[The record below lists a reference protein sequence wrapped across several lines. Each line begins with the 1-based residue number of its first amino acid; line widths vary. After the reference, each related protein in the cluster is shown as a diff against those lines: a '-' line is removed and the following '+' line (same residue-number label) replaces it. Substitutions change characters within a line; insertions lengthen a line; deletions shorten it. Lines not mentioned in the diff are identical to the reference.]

1 MALNPLEKEFALS
14 HYSVDEAVRISYATD
29 ASDSFESKYYFDYD
43 HSYLGHLIRTD
54 SEVAKAFQAAIGNL
68 LPFSDNLLAKARL
81 ARLYALKYEYS
92 SFQTAFEYAREGA
105 EAGLAE
111 AQLIYGRFILWQ
123 NDRAYDEALFWM
135 KKAADRGH
143 QVAMFYV
150 GSTYSSMAYDSNTPI
165 QESKKY
171 KELSRKYLKDSGT
184 LMSAYDL
191 AVAEV
196 VQNRDYAYA
205 KKVCEAIVDRYPL
218 ANLGLGNLYC
228 EQKSPYIDYPK
239 AYKHLSECAKYGH
252 LRSMEHL
259 AWLYDSGKIS
269 GGESAEYWIR
279 KAIEIREN
287 RRKLLY
293 ERDRKY
299 PKPPTMS
306 SLCKPIYAKYG
317 YREDGYAKS
326 TGSSSDS
333 DKPKSIWAK
342 IFPWVFW
349 ISIAYLLVN
358 FCS

>member
-14 HYSVDEAVRISYATD
+14 HYSVDEAVRVSYATD
-29 ASDSFESKYYFDYD
+29 ASDSFESKYYFDYG
-43 HSYLGHLIRTD
+43 HTYLGHLIRTD
-54 SEVAKAFQAAIGNL
+54 SEVAKAFQNAIDSL
-68 LPFSDNLLAKARL
+68 LPFSGNLIAKARL
-81 ARLYALKYEYS
+81 ARLYPLKYEHS
-92 SFQTAFEYAREGA
+92 SFQTAIKYAKEGA
-105 EAGLAE
+105 DAGLAE
-111 AQLIYGRFILWQ
+111 AQLIYGQFILLQ
-123 NDRAYDEALFWM
+123 NSRAYDEALFWM

-184 LMSAYDL
+184 LMSAYAL

-196 VQNRDYAYA
+196 VQNKDYTYA
-205 KKVCEAIVDRYPL
+205 KKVCETIVDRYPF
-218 ANLGLGNLYC
+218 ANLVLGDIYSN
-228 EQKSPYIDYPK
+228 EKSPFIDYQK
-239 AYKHLSECAKYGH
+239 AYRHFSECAKYGIVQ
-252 LRSMEHL
+252 SMERL

-279 KAIEIREN
+279 EAIEIREN